1 MINTIGQLF
10 GTALLCRVLP
20 KVKPPC
26 TYSLVSIR
34 AQIAALKM
42 SMVLQAGEQ
51 AKLGEVDAG
60 RGAWGDMCQASEM
73 LADASVV
80 PAFIR
85 LCSATFGHGC
95 AMGLQAGSVS
105 SSLLQHFSSTSLLR

>member
-1 MINTIGQLF
+1 
-10 GTALLCRVLP
+10 
-20 KVKPPC
+20 
-26 TYSLVSIR
+26 
-34 AQIAALKM
+34 
-42 SMVLQAGEQ
+42 
-51 AKLGEVDAG
+51 
-60 RGAWGDMCQASEM
+60 M

-85 LCSATFGHGC
+85 LCGATFGHGC